1 MASPVKT
8 YQKEMRKF
16 GYRATWEP
24 NAPLEIGAVGKLHAG
39 AFIPYT
45 SLEKLAIPIE
55 LLSSDGEGTL
65 EHNTEG
71 GVEFSTKLAGKISD
85 VAEVLG
91 DADAGIVIE
100 FNKKNAVAFKANKT
114 TNHQIKNLAEVEAAI
129 LKLYATG
136 NWNKK
141 YVVVTNIIKADSTT
155 VFISRS
161 AGSKIELKAEGN
173 LSPGKIDIADVD
185 AGLSIV
191 GAKKMET
198 KILGAKNIVPLY
210 KVMGI
215 NTGFLGLGT
224 PGLDIREVVVPEGKS
239 ALATIEPE
247 DDEYNLE

>member
-1 MASPVKT
+1 
-8 YQKEMRKF
+8 
-16 GYRATWEP
+16 
-24 NAPLEIGAVGKLHAG
+24 
-39 AFIPYT
+39 
-45 SLEKLAIPIE
+45 
-55 LLSSDGEGTL
+55 L